1 MAKKGYNIDPVT
13 LRSMPFWCVGNPLG
27 DPFGGA
33 VLPKIDSLDVAKLLA
48 AAAGEGLIEATSFHD
63 DDLVPWDP
71 AKPEDDLDPKNETY
85 AKLRAIKQVLD
96 KAGLTVNIATCGLH
110 GDKLFR

>member
-48 AAAGEGLIEATSFHD
+48 AAAGELAT
-63 DDLVPWDP
+63 V
-71 AKPEDDLDPKNETY
+71 K
-85 AKLRAIKQVLD
+85 
-96 KAGLTVNIATCGLH
+96 GLTGWPSGEAESAARACFAAAMASSTGS
-110 GDKLFR
+110 